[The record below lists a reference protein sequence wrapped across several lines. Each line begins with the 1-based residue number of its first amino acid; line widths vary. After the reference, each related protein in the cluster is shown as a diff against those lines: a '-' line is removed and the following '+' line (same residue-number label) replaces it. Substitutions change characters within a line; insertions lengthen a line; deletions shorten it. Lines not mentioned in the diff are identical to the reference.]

1 VRNSD
6 NGEAGPHGTTTSSSR
21 GARRRW
27 IHSDANPVAAYTL
40 AGVVAA
46 IIFLLCAGAIVM
58 AVYLTAKA
66 SDDFSGAGGVI
77 GFMIVPLV
85 VLVGAPWSLVM
96 LSSNSTPLIVAG
108 VVAGPIINGAIV
120 GAIRGYFVERRRNR
134 EFT

>member
-6 NGEAGPHGTTTSSSR
+6 NGKGQPPGSATSSSR

-27 IHSDANPVAAYTL
+27 INSDANPVAAYTL

-46 IIFLLCAGAIVM
+46 IIFLLCAGAVVL

-77 GFMIVPLV
+77 GFMIAPLV
-85 VLVGAPWSLVM
+85 ALVGAPWSLVM
-96 LSSNSTPLIVAG
+96 LSSNHTPMIVAG

-134 EFT
+134 EYT